1 MEQLPLGVRLATTA
15 RFDGYV
21 AGPNREVLER
31 LAGEAPPRL
40 LWLWGRPGTG
50 KTHLLQAACAAV
62 AERGGTAACLDLAER
77 PAPDLLEGYELLDLV
92 CLDGLEQVAADPR
105 WNAALFRLLA
115 LAQDGGGRLYVAS
128 TLPPATLP
136 LRLPDLRSRLLAASV
151 HQLHELDEDGR
162 IEVLE
167 SRAQRRGLL
176 LPRESAEW
184 LVQRLPRDLAT
195 LCGVLDRLDVASLA
209 AQRRL
214 TVPFLRQ
221 VLEAQPAEAS

>member
-1 MEQLPLGVRLATTA
+1 VEQLPLGVRLATTA
-15 RFDGYV
+15 RFESYV

-62 AERGGTAACLDLAER
+62 AERGGTAACLDLAEP
-77 PAPDLLEGYELLDLV
+77 PAPDLLEGYESLDLV
-92 CLDGLEQVAADPR
+92 CLDGLERVAADPQ

-115 LAQDGGGRLYVAS
+115 LAQDGTGRLYVAS
-128 TLPPATLP
+128 APPPAALP

-151 HQLHELDEDGR
+151 YQLHDLDEDGR

-167 SRAQRRGLL
+167 SRARRRGLL

-184 LVQRLPRDLAT
+184 LVRHLPRDLDT